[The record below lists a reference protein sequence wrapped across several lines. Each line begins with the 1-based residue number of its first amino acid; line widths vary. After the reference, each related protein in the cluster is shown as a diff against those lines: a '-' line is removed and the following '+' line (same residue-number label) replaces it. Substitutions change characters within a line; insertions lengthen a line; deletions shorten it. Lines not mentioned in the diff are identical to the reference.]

1 MKTVMT
7 QIHGKLVPV
16 DVELRLDGASVTL
29 KAQDARRLADCI
41 HWSLRPPVNGKVS
54 LIVEAETIQS
64 SVVWKAVSSKHDT
77 TDQTKT

>member
-41 HWSLRPPVNGKVS
+41 HWSLRPPVSGKVS
-54 LIVEAETIQS
+54 LTVVAETIQS
-64 SVVWKAVSSKHDT
+64 SVVWRVDSSKQDT